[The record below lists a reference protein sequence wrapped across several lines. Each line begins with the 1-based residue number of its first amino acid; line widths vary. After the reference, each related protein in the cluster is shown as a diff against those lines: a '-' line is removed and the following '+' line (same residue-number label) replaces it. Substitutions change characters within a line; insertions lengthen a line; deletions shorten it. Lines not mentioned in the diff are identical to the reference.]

1 MNTHYSIESLPEI
14 AIVSRRRRGS
24 HAASPPVQTCI
35 ISLSPRHTVASP
47 LSSVFR
53 GHPTPEKIL
62 DKSGRGQL
70 CLGTLSGGSK
80 SQTGSTRKPERAVTM
95 EHFWEIL
102 TKPDNLPIVGMLLA
116 VIFCLWVAFRQA
128 LKHDKLIE
136 QGKKDEIY
144 SEMIK

>member
-1 MNTHYSIESLPEI
+1 
-14 AIVSRRRRGS
+14 
-24 HAASPPVQTCI
+24 
-35 ISLSPRHTVASP
+35 LSV
-47 LSSVFR
+47 LQ
-53 GHPTPEKIL
+53 GYLTPEKIL
-62 DKSGRGQL
+62 DKNGRGQL
-70 CLGTLSGGSK
+70 CLGTLSEGL
-80 SQTGSTRKPERAVTM
+80 QALDRIDAEVRKGWAM

-136 QGKKDEIY
+136 QGKKDDIY

>member
-1 MNTHYSIESLPEI
+1 MF
-14 AIVSRRRRGS
+14 G
-24 HAASPPVQTCI
+24 HA
-35 ISLSPRHTVASP
+35 
-47 LSSVFR
+47 F
-53 GHPTPEKIL
+53 
-62 DKSGRGQL
+62 
-70 CLGTLSGGSK
+70 GGSNRGTESWGIGK
-80 SQTGSTRKPERAVTM
+80 AELM
-95 EHFWEIL
+95 DHFWEIL

>member
-1 MNTHYSIESLPEI
+1 M
-14 AIVSRRRRGS
+14 R
-24 HAASPPVQTCI
+24 
-35 ISLSPRHTVASP
+35 
-47 LSSVFR
+47 
-53 GHPTPEKIL
+53 
-62 DKSGRGQL
+62 KS
-70 CLGTLSGGSK
+70 
-80 SQTGSTRKPERAVTM
+80 ERAGAV

-136 QGKKDEIY
+136 QGKKDDIY

>member
-1 MNTHYSIESLPEI
+1 MF
-14 AIVSRRRRGS
+14 G
-24 HAASPPVQTCI
+24 HA
-35 ISLSPRHTVASP
+35 
-47 LSSVFR
+47 F
-53 GHPTPEKIL
+53 
-62 DKSGRGQL
+62 
-70 CLGTLSGGSK
+70 GGSK
-80 SQTGSTRKPERAVTM
+80 SQIGSTRKPERAVTM

-136 QGKKDEIY
+136 QGKRDEIY